1 MAKAPADF
9 VCDSHSPFDW
19 QDLFPKDLPL
29 FNHPPPQPDLPTNLE
44 TRPHCGL
51 LLGNSPALHRV
62 LEEVAM
68 VAPTDAPVLITG
80 ETGVGKEL
88 IASRIHSS
96 GPRRD
101 HPMVR
106 VNCTAIPHELFE
118 SEFFG
123 HVRGAF
129 SGASRDRIGRF
140 QLADGGSLFLDEVG
154 GLPLEMQPKLLRV
167 LEDGEFEP
175 VGDDKTRRVN
185 VRVIAASNRNLAIAI
200 RAGQFREDLYHRL
213 SVFPIEVPPLR
224 ERKDD
229 IAILAQ
235 AFIEATCRHL
245 GRPSQIL
252 TENDCSR
259 LRDYDWPGNIRELRN
274 VVERAVIR
282 AHFGILRFDLPDGR
296 SPQIHDEAKPATAPS
311 NGIEII
317 RAEEMKRR
325 ERENIIAALRR
336 SKGRI
341 CGTGGAAE
349 LLGVRPTTL
358 SARVRKLGLRPCP

>member
-9 VCDSHSPFDW
+9 FCDSHSQFDW

-29 FNHPPPQPDLPTNLE
+29 FTHPPLPDLPIIHE
-44 TRPHCGL
+44 TRPHRGP

-88 IASRIHSS
+88 IASRIHECS
-96 GPRRD
+96 PRRD
-101 HPMVR
+101 HTMVR
-106 VNCTAIPHELFE
+106 VNCTAVPHELFE

-140 QLADGGSLFLDEVG
+140 QLADGGTLFLDEVG

-167 LEDGEFEP
+167 LEDGEFEA

-185 VRVIAASNRNLAIAI
+185 VRVIAASNRDLASAI

-235 AFIEATCRHL
+235 AFTAATCRHL
-245 GRPSQIL
+245 RRPCPIL
-252 TENDCSR
+252 TENDCWG

-282 AHFGILRFDLPDGR
+282 AHFGILRFDLPNGR
-296 SPQIHDEAKPATAPS
+296 HPQTHDEAKLAVAS
-311 NGIEII
+311 FDGVEII

-325 ERENIIAALRR
+325 ERENLIAALRK

-341 CGTGGAAE
+341 CGAGGAAE

-358 SARVRKLGLRPCP
+358 SARVKKLGLRP